1 MIKKLI
7 FIIAFLLLFSINALA
22 EEDNSAKEFYNNQYK
37 NSGADG
43 MQSALPDETRNFLN
57 QNGINPEDS
66 GFVNRL
72 TAENVFS
79 HIWSFI
85 RSGAKAPL
93 VSGAGILAIALL
105 SAAIGSMDTWGGSSA
120 TVKYA
125 TALSAAALISAP
137 ALSVIQASIN
147 AMKGCSTFMLS
158 FVPIYAVIVASSGGA
173 LTAVSMSTL
182 LLTAAQAI
190 SYISSFVVV
199 PLLGGYMAISLA
211 SAVSPI
217 VSQSGIAEGIKKI
230 SFWIMS
236 LMTTVFVGILSIQT
250 AVNASADTLS
260 LKTAKF
266 IVGSSVPVA
275 GTALSEALTTV
286 TASMGLLRSSV
297 GVYGVIAC
305 CALFLP
311 LLAELLIW
319 RIMLTVTASVSDLFS
334 AGELSSL
341 LRSVDTVM
349 SVMTGIILL
358 TCAMFVIS
366 LSVTL
371 TSGKVQ

>member
-1 MIKKLI
+1 MIKRLI
-7 FIIAFLLLFSINALA
+7 FIILFLFLLSFQVVAETTPTA
-22 EEDNSAKEFYNNQYK
+22 EEFYSNQYK
-37 NSGADG
+37 TSGADKLE
-43 MQSALPDETRNFLN
+43 STLPDNTRNFLN
-57 QNGINPEDS
+57 QNNITPEDS

-79 HIWSFI
+79 HIWGFL

-93 VSGAGILAIALL
+93 TAGAGILAVTLI
-105 SAAIGSMDTWGGSSA
+105 SAALGSMEISNSIAA
-120 TVKYA
+120 TSKYA
-125 TALSAAALISAP
+125 TALSAAAVIAAP
-137 ALSVIQASIN
+137 AFSVIDASIN

-158 FVPIYAVIVASSGGA
+158 FVPVYAVIVASSGGA
-173 LTAVSMSTL
+173 ITAVSMSTL
-182 LLTAAQAI
+182 LLSAAQGI

-211 SAVSPI
+211 SSVSPI
-217 VSQSGIAEGIKKI
+217 ISRSGIAEGIKKL

-266 IVGSSVPVA
+266 IVGSAVPVA

-319 RIMLTVTASVSDLFS
+319 RVMLTITAAAADLFS
-334 AGELSSL
+334 SSELSAL
-341 LRSVDTVM
+341 LRCVDTVM

-366 LSVTL
+366 LSVTV
-371 TSGKVQ
+371 TAGKVQ